1 MNLKATE
8 ELPVEVV
15 FPDMISG
22 AVVPTSDWGPV
33 GLFNVS
39 SKGEVLRLAFLP
51 NEVRMLAAL
60 WLNIADELDTVLT
73 QRGG

>member
-22 AVVPTSDWGPV
+22 AIVPTSDWGPV
-33 GLFNVS
+33 GLFNVVS
-39 SKGEVLRLAFLP
+39 RGEELRLAFLP

-60 WLNIADELDTVLT
+60 WLNIADELDKF
-73 QRGG
+73 QAAQGS